1 MPSAISAAQPEPLG
15 GISQTSRPRW
25 AKRMRLDPLAAMRR
39 EVLDVEPGGVRDGLG
54 HRALVETWRALA
66 RRCAGACGR
75 DREACRAA
83 RRAAAARAISPARA
97 RAASGAPR
105 ARPPRRR
112 SRPGRSRGRARGRAR
127 ACRSAAAR
135 SAQARTAPG
144 VVHERGP
151 NSSTTRS
158 GMRIGERP
166 EPLSPCSFPPC
177 QTSENASPPTPLSV
191 GSQTV
196 RQAAAASAASIAL
209 PPCSSARTPARVA
222 AGWLVAT
229 SAPPTIVGIRGKSLR
244 AKRRTG
250 EQAVEVDL
258 HAGVSTVRSLI
269 PVAARAVPRARAAPR
284 ARGAR
289 ASRAARRRRRAR
301 GSP

>member
-1 MPSAISAAQPEPLG
+1 M
-15 GISQTSRPRW
+15 
-25 AKRMRLDPLAAMRR
+25 LA
-39 EVLDVEPGGVRDGLG
+39 G
-54 HRALVETWRALA
+54 
-66 RRCAGACGR
+66 C
-75 DREACRAA
+75 
-83 RRAAAARAISPARA
+83 AAAARAHRPCSSARCQRCATRAPAATPFSARSIAGASARSSPSLPKRCGQVGPGAHGARGWCTSAA
-97 RAASGAPR
+97 RTPRPPAPACASASG
-105 ARPPRRR
+105 
-112 SRPGRSRGRARGRAR
+112 
-127 ACRSAAAR
+127 
-135 SAQARTAPG
+135 
-144 VVHERGP
+144 
-151 NSSTTRS
+151 
-158 GMRIGERP
+158 P

-177 QTSENASPPTPLSV
+177 QTSEKASPPTPLSV

-244 AKRRTG
+244 AKPAPG

-269 PVAARAVPRARAAPR
+269 PVAARAVPRAPAGPR

-289 ASRAARRRRRAR
+289 ASPAARRRRRAR
-301 GSP
+301 GSPRGSCGGARSRPRRRPRA